1 MSSERQI
8 EANRLNAQRST
19 GPRSP
24 NGKAR
29 VASNALKHGLTGK
42 QIVLPNENAEEFE
55 AFRITLWT
63 DLAPQ
68 GALEE
73 ELAGKIVADAW
84 RLRRVPILE
93 AALHARDLQEHI
105 VEKTR
110 QAFNPV
116 PASLAWENGPK
127 LDEETLKL
135 NQPALRVAH
144 ALEKHLGGFVSLW
157 RHEEV
162 LTRSMLRML
171 HELQRLQAM
180 RAGKPVVAPAVLDV
194 NINYDSPENCES

>member
-8 EANRLNAQRST
+8 EANQLNAQRST

-24 NGKAR
+24 DGKAR

-42 QIVLPNENAEEFE
+42 RVVLPNENAEEFE
-55 AFRITLWT
+55 AFRIALWN
-63 DLAPQ
+63 DLDPQ

-73 ELAGKIVADAW
+73 SLAENIVANAW
-84 RLRRVPILE
+84 RLKRVPILE
-93 AALHARDLQEHI
+93 AALYARNLQERI
-105 VEKTR
+105 VKQIESAYFSDGQR
-110 QAFNPV
+110 
-116 PASLAWENGPK
+116 PK
-127 LDEETLKL
+127 LNEEKLKL
-135 NQPALRVAH
+135 EQPALRVTY
-144 ALEKHLGGFVSLW
+144 ALEKHAAGFASLW

-162 LTRSMLRML
+162 LARSMLRML

-180 RAGKPVVAPAVLDV
+180 RAGEPVVAPAVLDV

>member
-8 EANRLNAQRST
+8 EANQLNAQRST

-24 NGKAR
+24 DGKAR

-42 QIVLPNENAEEFE
+42 RVVLPNENAEEFE
-55 AFRITLWT
+55 AFRIALWN
-63 DLAPQ
+63 DLDPQ

-73 ELAGKIVADAW
+73 SLAENIVANAW
-84 RLRRVPILE
+84 RLKRVPMLE
-93 AALHARDLQEHI
+93 GALYARDLQEHI
-105 VEKTR
+105 VKEIER
-110 QAFNPV
+110 
-116 PASLAWENGPK
+116 ASSTLADYGQSPK
-127 LDEETLKL
+127 LKEEKLKL
-135 NQPALRVAH
+135 EQPALRVTY
-144 ALEKHLGGFVSLW
+144 ALEKHAAGFASLW

-162 LTRSMLRML
+162 LARSMLRTL

-180 RAGKPVVAPAVLDV
+180 RAGEPVVAPAVLDV